1 MRTIA
6 VLSFLTALSLSPFM
20 ASCEL
25 YYPAASPNPDADP
38 SWAMSKPDFDAWV
51 AKTTDGF
58 TLASSQQGHLE
69 SVDAIPVRV
78 EENKCYVAVIELDP
92 GAAFADDV
100 NGNVL
105 VTSWIGGPMN
115 HHGVV
120 KARGAV
126 IKMGCSRG
134 TGPSRIDVS
143 LDMPPK
149 GQSAKQL
156 GTGTFT
162 VKLFQLSVDAKTME
176 ALNKRRAQREAQD
189 RVEAENASAAFDA
202 RRANQTSATAQTRD
216 DASSRHYSLS
226 LHNSC
231 NRTVKLFIGEKP
243 PFSSGT
249 NTSLGSNTTTSYSGT
264 APENIWVVD
273 DSGNPVSSYTTR
285 PGMQTMQI
293 LESCSGFSTY

>member
-1 MRTIA
+1 
-6 VLSFLTALSLSPFM
+6 
-20 ASCEL
+20 
-25 YYPAASPNPDADP
+25 
-38 SWAMSKPDFDAWV
+38 
-51 AKTTDGF
+51 
-58 TLASSQQGHLE
+58 
-69 SVDAIPVRV
+69 
-78 EENKCYVAVIELDP
+78 
-92 GAAFADDV
+92 
-100 NGNVL
+100 
-105 VTSWIGGPMN
+105 
-115 HHGVV
+115 
-120 KARGAV
+120 V

-134 TGPSRIDVS
+134 TGPARIDVS

-149 GQSAKQL
+149 GQSAKEL

-162 VKLFQLSVDAKTME
+162 VKLFQLAVDAKTMA
-176 ALNKRRAQREAQD
+176 ALNKRKAQREAQD
-189 RVEAENASAAFDA
+189 RVEGEQASAAFDS
-202 RRANQTSATAQTRD
+202 RRASQDSAAAPARD

-273 DSGNPVSSYTTR
+273 DSGHPLSSYTTR

-293 LESCSGFSTY
+293 LETCSGFSTY